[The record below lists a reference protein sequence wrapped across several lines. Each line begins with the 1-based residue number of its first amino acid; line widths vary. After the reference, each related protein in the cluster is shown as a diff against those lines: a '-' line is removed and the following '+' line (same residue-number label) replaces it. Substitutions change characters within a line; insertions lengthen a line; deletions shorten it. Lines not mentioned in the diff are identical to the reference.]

1 MEKVLWILL
10 AASVDAQIRLV
21 GPSRCSGRVEV
32 YYSGI
37 WGTVCNDGWDLS
49 EATVVCR
56 QVGCGLPK
64 SALML
69 AYFGEGTGQ
78 IWLDD
83 VACAGNEGSLPEC
96 PHNGFGNHNCGHGE
110 DAGVICEDAHFRL
123 SGPTRCS
130 GRVEA
135 YYNDVWGTVCDDSWD
150 MNDATV
156 VCRQLGCGPALSAPG
171 MAHFGQGTGQI
182 WLDDMGCSGSERS
195 LSECSNPGFGIH
207 NCGHSEDAS
216 AICAGAQVRLA
227 GPTRCSGRVEVLFNN
242 TWGTVCDDSWDLNDA
257 AVVCRQLGC
266 GLPQTAFIGARFGEG
281 TGPIWLTN
289 VGCLGKE
296 DGLTDC
302 SHSGFGMNSCGHAED
317 AGVICGLPVRLIGP
331 GRCSGRVE
339 VYHNQTWGT
348 VCDDG
353 WDLNAAEVVCMEL
366 SCDRAYGA
374 PVGAHYGPGA
384 GSILLDNLVCSGTE
398 SSLSECAHSGFGLHN
413 CVHTEDAG
421 ALCEGK
427 DHSSVQSLVA
437 FQLHI
442 MILRC

>member
-1 MEKVLWILL
+1 MLV
-10 AASVDAQIRLV
+10 SPTVDAQIRLV

-32 YYSGI
+32 NYSGI
-37 WGTVCNDGWDLS
+37 WGTVCDDGWDLS

-110 DAGVICEDAHFRL
+110 DAGVICE
-123 SGPTRCS
+123 
-130 GRVEA
+130 
-135 YYNDVWGTVCDDSWD
+135 
-150 MNDATV
+150 
-156 VCRQLGCGPALSAPG
+156 
-171 MAHFGQGTGQI
+171 
-182 WLDDMGCSGSERS
+182 
-195 LSECSNPGFGIH
+195 
-207 NCGHSEDAS
+207 
-216 AICAGAQVRLA
+216 AGAQVRLA

-257 AVVCRQLGC
+257 AVVCRQMGC

-289 VGCLGKE
+289 VGCSGKE
-296 DGLTDC
+296 DSLTDC

-317 AGVICGLPVRLIGP
+317 AGVICGKLQQGLPVRLIGP

-353 WDLNAAEVVCMEL
+353 WDLDAAEVVCMEL
-366 SCDRAYGA
+366 GCDRVYGA
-374 PVGAHYGPGA
+374 PVGAHYGLGA

-413 CVHTEDAG
+413 CVHNEDAG

-427 DHSSVQSLVA
+427 DHSSVQGLVA
-437 FQLHI
+437 FQLHV